1 MVQASR
7 TGLKTV
13 AWNFRSSKTMS
24 TRFKQLVMRTAGL
37 TLMVGPVS
45 FGAYA
50 QDYIDVE
57 AERERARQVGG
68 STVQPAR
75 VTPQRP
81 LMPEDGARS
90 YGLDSQPAETVLR
103 QPAGAPAQG
112 SQQNVGD
119 LFILVQELQ
128 QEVMRLN
135 GTMEEQSHEIR
146 VLKEQSLERYMDLDR
161 RLAGGGA
168 RLSESSGPAATAA
181 AGSLM
186 SGGPAQDGRVDVE
199 QPGEGD
205 SYRAAYALVRSQEF
219 DSAVTSFKQF
229 LDRYPDGR
237 YAPNAH
243 YWLGELYLVIKPAA
257 TELARQSFTLLLDE
271 YPQNAKVPDAMYK
284 LGQVHFV
291 KGNSDKAREYLDR
304 VIREH
309 SDSAAANLARE
320 FIDQNL

>member
-1 MVQASR
+1 MVLASR
-7 TGLKTV
+7 TGPRTV
-13 AWNFRSSKTMS
+13 AWNSRASKALSMS
-24 TRFKQLVMRTAGL
+24 FKRFVVRAAGL
-37 TLMVGPVS
+37 TLVVGPAS
-45 FGAYA
+45 FGVLA

-57 AERERARQVGG
+57 AERERARQSGG
-68 STVQPAR
+68 SIDQAPR
-75 VTPQRP
+75 VSTQRP
-81 LMPEDGARS
+81 LAPGDGARS
-90 YGLDSQPAETVLR
+90 YGLDSQPAETVFR
-103 QPAGAPAQG
+103 SPPTNTAQG

-119 LFILVQELQ
+119 LFIQVQELQ

-135 GTMEEQSHEIR
+135 GMVEQQANEIR

-168 RLSESSGPAATAA
+168 RTSAPVPGAVERQVSSPE
-181 AGSLM
+181 
-186 SGGPAQDGRVDVE
+186 AQNGRINAE

-205 SYRAAYALVRSQEF
+205 AYRAAYALVRSQEF
-219 DSAVTSFKQF
+219 DAAVTSFKQF

-243 YWLGELYLVIKPAA
+243 YWLGELYLVVKPAA
-257 TELARQSFTLLLDE
+257 PELARQSFTLLLDE

-284 LGQVHFV
+284 LGQVHYV
-291 KGNSDKAREYLDR
+291 KGNRDKAREYLDR

-309 SDSAAANLARE
+309 GDSAAANLARE

>member
-1 MVQASR
+1 MALARR
-7 TGLKTV
+7 TGPRIA
-13 AWNFRSSKTMS
+13 AWNSRVSKAASMS
-24 TRFKQLVMRTAGL
+24 TRQFFWRAVGL
-37 TLMVGPVS
+37 TLLVSPVS
-45 FGAYA
+45 FGLLA

-57 AERERARQVGG
+57 AERERARQSGG
-68 STVQPAR
+68 AAAQPPIST
-75 VTPQRP
+75 QRP
-81 LMPEDGARS
+81 LAPSDGARS
-90 YGLDSQPAETVLR
+90 YGLDSQPAETVYRPLANS
-103 QPAGAPAQG
+103 PDEGTE
-112 SQQNVGD
+112 QNVGD
-119 LFILVQELQ
+119 IFIQVQELQ

-135 GTMEEQSHEIR
+135 GLVERQANEIR

-161 RLAGGGA
+161 RLAGGSGAAPAPVRESGA
-168 RLSESSGPAATAA
+168 RQGGAP
-181 AGSLM
+181 GS
-186 SGGPAQDGRVDVE
+186 DGRLGAE

-205 SYRAAYALVRSQEF
+205 AYRAAYALVRSQEF
-219 DSAVTSFKQF
+219 DEAVTSFKQF

-243 YWLGELYLVIKPAA
+243 YWLGELYLVVKPAA
-257 TELARQSFTLLLDE
+257 PELARQSFTLLLDE

-291 KGNSDKAREYLDR
+291 KGNRAKAREYLDR